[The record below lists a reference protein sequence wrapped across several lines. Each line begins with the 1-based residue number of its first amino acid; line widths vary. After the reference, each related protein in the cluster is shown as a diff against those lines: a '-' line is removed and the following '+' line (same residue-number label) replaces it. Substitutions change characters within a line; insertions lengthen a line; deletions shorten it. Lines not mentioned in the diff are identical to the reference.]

1 MLAFP
6 APGRLPPLRWEV
18 NPRYCDTVRQVYPY
32 NSSNRLLNIIDMA
45 VFDFLI
51 GKPARSGL
59 LAGGAL
65 LPAAIPV
72 TSGPSYR
79 LDHED

>member
-6 APGRLPPLRWEV
+6 APGRLPPPRWEV
-18 NPRYCDTVRQVYPY
+18 NPLYCDTVKQVYPY

-51 GKPARSGL
+51 GESPRSGL

-65 LPAAIPV
+65 LLCWHPQNIGHP
-72 TSGPSYR
+72 
-79 LDHED
+79 L